1 MVTTQKGKKE
11 TTGLTNATAC
21 PQNVLQYYY
30 EQLHGEKSFSLNNIL
45 KSTYNHYLH
54 FMDFYFLQRWVW
66 AFRKER
72 LLVHVSTNNGLERQ
86 NGAFKHQ
93 YLQTL
98 RKHSLSAMLTILVN
112 EFLPD
117 KYEG

>member
-1 MVTTQKGKKE
+1 
-11 TTGLTNATAC
+11 
-21 PQNVLQYYY
+21 
-30 EQLHGEKSFSLNNIL
+30 
-45 KSTYNHYLH
+45 
-54 FMDFYFLQRWVW
+54 MDFYFLQRWVW

-86 NGAFKHQ
+86 NGVFKHQ